1 MSDPASQRDS
11 APGERR
17 TPGLTPVVRW
27 LIGLSVALYFLQL
40 TVLSPD
46 DVRHALGFERSK
58 LGHQWWTIATFLF
71 VHRGFWPLALN
82 VFALGAFGPRVER
95 TWGAGE
101 FLRYYLFCG
110 LGGWFAHL
118 VFVPSDALLLGSS
131 AAVLG
136 VMLAFAAGWSGERMT
151 VAGVLPVG
159 ARAMLAVVG
168 SLIVVAGVAA
178 EGERGLGFLA
188 QLGGLAAGWLYLRT
202 AAAMNLGR
210 FKEAVSAVPDEPDED
225 APPRAFPK
233 SPPRSE
239 GRERVDDIVARSNAA
254 VAEAAA
260 RERPAAR
267 TQPDERALDR
277 LLDKISAHGLESL
290 TAEERKMLEDASR
303 RLKDRNQRS
312 E

>member
-1 MSDPASQRDS
+1 MS
-11 APGERR
+11 APAPPREPTPAER
-17 TPGLTPVVRW
+17 PSSGLTPVVRW

-40 TVLSPD
+40 TVLSAA
-46 DVRHALGFERSK
+46 DVQHALGFERSK

-71 VHRGFWPLALN
+71 IHRGFWPLALN
-82 VFALGAFGPRVER
+82 VYALGAFGPRVER
-95 TWGAGE
+95 AWGAGD

-118 VFVPSDALLLGSS
+118 VFVPSDALLLGSA

-136 VMLAFAAGWSGERMT
+136 VMLAFAARWAGERMT
-151 VAGVLPVG
+151 LAGVIPIG
-159 ARAMLAVVG
+159 ARAMLIVVG
-168 SLIVVAGVAA
+168 SLLIVAGVAA
-178 EGERGLGFLA
+178 EGARGVVFLA
-188 QLGGLAAGWLYLRT
+188 QLGGLGAGWVYLRT

-210 FKEAVSAVPDEPDED
+210 IKEAVSAVPDEPDED

-233 SPPRSE
+233 SLPRSE

-260 RERPAAR
+260 RQQPVSR
-267 TQPDERALDR
+267 TQPDDRSLDR

-290 TAEERKMLEDASR
+290 TADERKMLEEASR
-303 RLKDRNQRS
+303 RLKDRGRS
-312 E
+312 DG